1 MLNNSKVKF
10 FKNLNMPG
18 ETDKEYNNLLNLVMD
33 AQKWRQKA
41 EPTLESMTLDMV
53 IKHVDGMKTKH
64 RSAQYYCPFTSAYI

>member
-1 MLNNSKVKF
+1 
-10 FKNLNMPG
+10 MPG

-64 RSAQYYCPFTSAYI
+64 RSS

>member
-41 EPTLESMTLDMV
+41 EPTLETMTLDMV

-64 RSAQYYCPFTSAYI
+64 RTS

>member
-64 RSAQYYCPFTSAYI
+64 RSS